1 VGLYAAPHSRVLAT
15 RYKLGHCACLAWIL
29 HEGDTIIPIDA
40 WFFIMLQE
48 EIEVFK
54 NYSLYLN
61 GFLTNLALILAQNL
75 LNHSYGYT
83 LRDFEQASLPY

>member
-1 VGLYAAPHSRVLAT
+1 MN
-15 RYKLGHCACLAWIL
+15 
-29 HEGDTIIPIDA
+29 PINT

-48 EIEVFK
+48 KSVVFK
-54 NYSLYLN
+54 TYSLYLN

-75 LNHSYGYT
+75 LNHSYGYA